1 MFRRPRFKSWL
12 DLKFSLNLQWKK
24 KKNHVCLETWHC
36 SPIRLGKSTLW
47 VTPGEKPRYLLL
59 VSLPFCFLLSLAPFS
74 LPPSFQLVRE
84 SREALQQAIEV
95 RKFYNE
101 KIEVVARGDP
111 AKLEQVEGDIAPF
124 EEDLRSVLEVRGNER
139 GRK

>member
-1 MFRRPRFKSWL
+1 MFAWRSGIAHL
-12 DLKFSLNLQWKK
+12 AHL
-24 KKNHVCLETWHC
+24 
-36 SPIRLGKSTLW
+36 RLGKSTLW

-59 VSLPFCFLLSLAPFS
+59 VSLPFCFLLSLTPFS

-124 EEDLRSVLEVRGNER
+124 EEDLRSVLEVRGITGSAEHA
-139 GRK
+139 GGGE

>member
-1 MFRRPRFKSWL
+1 M
-12 DLKFSLNLQWKK
+12 KK
-24 KKNHVCLETWHC
+24 KKKFAWRSGIVHL
-36 SPIRLGKSTLW
+36 RLGKSTLW